1 MGEAVP
7 ASPWGNSACL
17 VSASEEGP
25 FFPVLQMS
33 MFREQI
39 FLSPSVH
46 SREDKK
52 LFFSSGENGFPFWK
66 YGIEVL

>member
-1 MGEAVP
+1 
-7 ASPWGNSACL
+7 
-17 VSASEEGP
+17 
-25 FFPVLQMS
+25 MS

-52 LFFSSGENGFPFWK
+52 LFFFLRRKWIPLLEIWN
-66 YGIEVL
+66 